1 MEALCLYSCDRQE
14 DSLAMVSSDGQNK
27 KAFTLF
33 LVAEPFF
40 PSRAVLL
47 GDITLG
53 YRGDIARRGGDITQ
67 SRGLMGIGS
76 VSPFHP
82 IDG

>member
-27 KAFTLF
+27 KAFTLPGS
-33 LVAEPFF
+33 LALF

>member
-27 KAFTLF
+27 KAFTLPSSR
-33 LVAEPFF
+33 AFF